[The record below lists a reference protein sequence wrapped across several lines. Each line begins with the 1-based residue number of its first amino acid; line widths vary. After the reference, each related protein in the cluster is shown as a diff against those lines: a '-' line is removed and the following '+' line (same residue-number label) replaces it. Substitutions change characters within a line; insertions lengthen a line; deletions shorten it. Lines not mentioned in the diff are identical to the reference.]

1 MAYNTTNIAKTVI
14 DCKMLENELKYCE
27 EYFNVRKSYII
38 MSLKTFND
46 LYKSKRCTIEFEP
59 FSPEIDGLRGMR
71 YSHILYNKEYPI
83 FIDNSLEYG
92 EVALL

>member
-14 DCKMLENELKYCE
+14 DCKKLDDELKYRE
-27 EYFNVRKSYII
+27 DYFNVRKSYII

-46 LYKSKRCTIEFEP
+46 LYKSKKCTIEFETFP
-59 FSPEIDGLRGMR
+59 SEIDSLRGMR
-71 YSHILYNKEYPI
+71 YSHILYNKEYHI